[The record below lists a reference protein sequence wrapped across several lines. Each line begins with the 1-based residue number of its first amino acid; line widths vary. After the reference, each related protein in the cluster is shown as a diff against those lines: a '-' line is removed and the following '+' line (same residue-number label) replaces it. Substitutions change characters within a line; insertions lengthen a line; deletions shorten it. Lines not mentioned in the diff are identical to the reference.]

1 MCAVGG
7 GGTSQLVVWVDTTD
21 DSAQR
26 RAFDTT
32 DRAHSERDT
41 RCERYVIF
49 EIYLISPK
57 IVTSSLLP
65 SALHRRVSPHVMR
78 CKQSAKR

>member
-57 IVTSSLLP
+57 IVTSSPPLCTGTAG
-65 SALHRRVSPHVMR
+65 SHVMR

>member
-65 SALHRRVSPHVMR
+65 
-78 CKQSAKR
+78 